1 MPEKDEVGKQAAAV
15 VILAV
20 GMPEEDVVGR
30 QDGAGCNRAVG
41 VPEEDVVGKQNGAVR
56 IGSRSGVPT
65 QKVANKR
72 RVIKNS

>member
-56 IGSRSGVPT
+56 IGVPT

-72 RVIKNS
+72 RVIKNSVRPP